1 MKKIGVLG
9 AGQLGRMLALAG
21 YPLGHR
27 FRFFDAASDS
37 PSSLLAE
44 QITADYA
51 DQSALEEF
59 ANGLDVV
66 TYEFE
71 NVPVEA
77 VRYLEKF
84 APVYPPALALEKAQ
98 DRFVEKSFFR
108 ELGIATPKFSIN
120 GLDKRTLSRNNGQE
134 QTLINGL
141 FHGLTKKN
149 GLLFPA
155 VLKTRRMGYDGKG
168 QVIINSEAD
177 LVNGLYSGFTD
188 ENGLV
193 GRLSHG
199 FTDENRLVS
208 GLDNGFTDENGQT
221 NGLILEEFVSFDR
234 ELSIIAVR
242 NKSGEMK
249 FYPLVEN
256 QHHEGIL
263 RLSIANEDIS
273 VELQKQAEEYA
284 RLVMSKLDYVG
295 VLTIEFFEKDGQLL
309 ANEMAPRVHN
319 SGHWTI
325 EGAVTSQFE
334 NQVRAVAD
342 APLGNTNP
350 LGVCGMVNLV
360 GNLPDVEFILKIEG
374 AHLHLYDKEPR
385 PKRKLGHITF
395 VEKDMETLQKK
406 IDLVKEVYELF

>member
-1 MKKIGVLG
+1 MTNIGVLG

-27 FRFFDAASDS
+27 FRFFDPASDS

-51 DQSALEEF
+51 DTSALEKF

-71 NVPVEA
+71 NVPVET

-84 APVYPPALALEKAQ
+84 VPVYPPAIALEKAQ
-98 DRFVEKSFFR
+98 DRFIEKSFFC
-108 ELGIATPKFSIN
+108 ELGIPTPKFTIN
-120 GLDKRTLSRNNGQE
+120 GLSSGITE
-134 QTLINGL
+134 
-141 FHGLTKKN
+141 KN
-149 GLLFPA
+149 GLGFPA

-168 QVIINSEAD
+168 QSIVHSQAE
-177 LVNGLYSGFTD
+177 LVAEKSKD
-188 ENGLV
+188 C
-193 GRLSHG
+193 
-199 FTDENRLVS
+199 
-208 GLDNGFTDENGQT
+208 
-221 NGLILEEFVSFDR
+221 ILEEFVSFER

-242 NKSGEMK
+242 NKSGETK
-249 FYPLVEN
+249 FYPLIEN
-256 QHHEGIL
+256 HHKDGIL
-263 RLSIANEDIS
+263 RLSLVTGNIS
-273 VELQKQAEEYA
+273 SELQKQAEEYA
-284 RLVMSKLDYVG
+284 KTVMNKLNYVG

-325 EGAVTSQFE
+325 EGSITSQFE
-334 NQVRAVAD
+334 NHVRAVTD
-342 APLGNTNP
+342 APLGSTNP

-360 GNLPDVEFILKIEG
+360 GNIPDVEFILNIEG
-374 AHLHLYDKEPR
+374 AHLHLYDKAPR